1 MAIPALGL
9 LSGICLAGEA
19 VELKDETDRINY
31 SVGYRMGGDFQR
43 QEVEIRNEVLLKG
56 IEDALSGGEPM
67 MDSKERRASMAGLQK
82 KVMAAQ
88 KEKQKQQATENLEK
102 GKAFL
107 AENGKKEGV
116 TTLPNGLQYKEL
128 KAGEGKSPGATASVT
143 VHYRGTLIDGSEF
156 DSSFKRNKPAT
167 FQLNRVIKGWGE
179 ALQLMQEGDK
189 WELYIPP
196 DLAYGSRNT
205 GDRIPANSTL
215 IFEVELISVN

>member
-1 MAIPALGL
+1 M
-9 LSGICLAGEA
+9 
-19 VELKDETDRINY
+19 T
-31 SVGYRMGGDFQR
+31 
-43 QEVEIRNEVLLKG
+43 
-56 IEDALSGGEPM
+56 
-67 MDSKERRASMAGLQK
+67 
-82 KVMAAQ
+82 
-88 KEKQKQQATENLEK
+88 
-102 GKAFL
+102 
-107 AENGKKEGV
+107 
-116 TTLPNGLQYKEL
+116 
-128 KAGEGKSPGATASVT
+128 AGEGKSPGATDSVT